1 MITVNA
7 MGDACPIPVVKTKKA
22 IDALGG
28 KAEEIETLVDNET
41 AVQNLTKL
49 AGSNNFPV
57 QSEKLGEGQY
67 RVLIHVPEGTA
78 AGAADEEAPACIPD
92 ARGGSVVVSSSST
105 MGNGSDELG
114 AFLMKAFIYALSQ
127 QDTLPKAILFYNGGA
142 KLSVEGSPVL
152 EDVKNLAA
160 AGVKVFT
167 CGTCL
172 NFYGLGDK
180 LAVGEVSNMYDIVD
194 KCSKAD
200 LIIKP

>member
-1 MITVNA
+1 MLTVNA
-7 MGDACPIPVVKTKKA
+7 MGDKCPIPVVKTKKA
-22 IDALGG
+22 VEALT
-28 KAEEIETLVDNET
+28 ADDTVEVLVDNET
-41 AVQNLTKL
+41 AVQNVGRFAQSLGFTVK
-49 AGSNNFPV
+49 
-57 QSEKLGEGQY
+57 SEKLGEGQY
-67 RVLIHVPEGTA
+67 RVCFDA
-78 AGAADEEAPACIPD
+78 KKGAAEGSAPAESFCSVS
-92 ARGGSVVVSSSST
+92 AAKKNTVVVVSSDK
-105 MGNGSDELG
+105 MGEGSEELGGILIKSFFYALTQQDELP
-114 AFLMKAFIYALSQ
+114 A
-127 QDTLPKAILFYNGGA
+127 TVLFYNGGA

-180 LAVGEVSNMYDIVD
+180 LAVGEVTNMYDIVD